1 MRGMHFN
8 GANPEL
14 REAVHFR
21 TRIGH
26 RPRKHSSE
34 RDESIRS
41 RAAVLRAPVIY
52 FRRES
57 DNLWCDVI
65 DQPRA
70 FHSESVQKGEKCSW
84 IGRISLHIREVLATV
99 LDQIQGDRKS
109 VV

>member
-34 RDESIRS
+34 RDEAIRS
-41 RAAVLRAPVIY
+41 RAAVLCAPVIY

-65 DQPRA
+65 DQPARSTPRVSRKARNA
-70 FHSESVQKGEKCSW
+70 FGSAEYRSTSAK
-84 IGRISLHIREVLATV
+84 SLRPCLI
-99 LDQIQGDRKS
+99 KS
-109 VV
+109 SADGFTM

>member
-14 REAVHFR
+14 SEAIHFR

-34 RDESIRS
+34 RDEAIRS
-41 RAAVLRAPVIY
+41 RAAVLCAPVIY

-57 DNLWCDVI
+57 NDFWRDVI

-70 FHSESVQKGEKCSW
+70 FHPECVQKGEKCLW
-84 IGRISLHIREVLATV
+84 IGRISLHIRVILAPM
-99 LDQIQGDRKS
+99 LDQ
-109 VV
+109 